1 MRRRCASVVPPDF
14 DAVVIGAGLV
24 GCSAALA
31 LHRAGR
37 AVLLLESSPA
47 PLAPAG
53 DARALVLSAASV
65 EILTE
70 LALWSR
76 IAPHATS
83 IRHIRVSDRGGCGAL
98 ELDAADGGLENLGW
112 ACPADILLY
121 ELRTAVAAA
130 LGAGAC
136 WSTRYSAHHVYPD
149 RVEIELQNG
158 DETRRVCTAL
168 VIGADGNRSA
178 LRAACGIETEGYDYG
193 QHALVA
199 KIAVERPA
207 AHTAFE
213 HFTRQGPL
221 AMIPCGGAFYVS
233 VQCLNET
240 RAMAALTLDA
250 GAYGAEL
257 ERRFGARLGRITV
270 QGARRA
276 HGLLRQRARQ
286 VIAPR
291 TVLIGNAANTM
302 HPNAAQGLNLGLRDV
317 ATLAACLGA
326 DADGDAGKAA
336 LLERYAAARAPDHRR
351 TVGFT
356 DLLAQGFRSR
366 LWPLTVTRRLA
377 LTLADLSPATKQR
390 FIHEASGLA
399 ALARSTAAVRP

>member
-1 MRRRCASVVPPDF
+1 MPPEF

-24 GCSAALA
+24 GSSAALA

-37 AVLLLESSPA
+37 SVLLFDPSPP

-53 DARALVLSAASV
+53 DARALVLSLASV

-70 LALWSR
+70 LGLWAR
-76 IAPHATS
+76 VAPHATP
-83 IRHIRVSDRGGCGAL
+83 IRHVRVSDRGGFGAL
-98 ELDAADGGLENLGW
+98 ELDAADGGLESLGW

-121 ELRTAVAAA
+121 ELRTAVVAT
-130 LGAGAC
+130 LGVDAC
-136 WSTRYSAHHVYPD
+136 WSTRYSGHHVYPD
-149 RVEIELQNG
+149 RVEIELQHG
-158 DETRRVCTAL
+158 DETRRVQAAL
-168 VIGADGNRSA
+168 LIGADGNRSPV
-178 LRAACGIETEGYDYG
+178 RVACSIETDGYDYG

-199 KIAVERPA
+199 KVAVERPA
-207 AHTAFE
+207 EHTAFE

-221 AMIPCGGAFYVS
+221 AMIPCGGALYVS

-276 HGLLRQRARQ
+276 HGLVRQRARQ

-317 ATLAACLGA
+317 ATLAAGLGA
-326 DADGDAGKAA
+326 AGDAGEPV

-351 TVGFT
+351 SVGFT